1 MKRWKQGLRHANQLQ
16 HLAHAQDDLDRI
28 PPHVKLDVRVL
39 EFLGGALAVDHMN
52 TL

>member
-16 HLAHAQDDLDRI
+16 HLAHAQDDLDLI
-28 PPHVKLDVRVL
+28 PPHVKLGVRVL
-39 EFLGGALAVDHMN
+39 ECLGGASAAEHMN